1 MILFHN
7 YRQKE
12 NIRTTTGGFMIK
24 SRITIMD
31 VAQQAGVSKGAVSL
45 ALNNSPAISPET
57 TARIRKIASWSL
69 VQALRWRK

>member
-45 ALNNSPAISPET
+45 ALNKSPAISP
-57 TARIRKIASWSL
+57 
-69 VQALRWRK
+69 